1 MHNGWKTT
9 STSWKRKIGAHEDW
23 RKLPCVSGPRPARCE
38 ASFSGLVHSHGAAG
52 GAAVLG
58 PLACR
63 QGSGRRSLNPALT
76 GALNAA
82 KEVLRDLGGKPMS
95 ADFAGMPLHVT
106 VSDGEGTGSVAV
118 AWWQPRTRAW
128 RTRIVQAEVPTQW
141 TKHLNASGHSIT
153 QIEACGPLLAFRTWP
168 NLRNG
173 FWIHFVDDEGAKFST
188 ISGASSVLSLSA
200 ITHTIWKEARDRRLY
215 AWIERVAT
223 ADDPADKAS
232 RRDLRD
238 HYDENWVVDKP
249 PRSWSECLWERSLV
263 PSGWVVTGSA
273 YPLAQR

>member
-1 MHNGWKTT
+1 MT
-9 STSWKRKIGAHEDW
+9 SAQ
-23 RKLPCVSGPRPARCE
+23 
-38 ASFSGLVHSHGAAG
+38 ASSLRGKFQWSRTFTWSRWE
-52 GAAVLG
+52 AAVLG

-63 QGSGRRSLNPALT
+63 QGSGRRSLNPALI

-82 KEVLRDLGGKPMS
+82 KEVLRDLGGKPMA

-106 VSDGEGTGSVAV
+106 VSDCEGTGSVAV

-141 TKHLNASGHSIT
+141 TRHWNASGHNIT
-153 QIEACGPLLAFRTWP
+153 QIALLAFRTWP
-168 NLRNG
+168 NRRNG
-173 FWIHFVDDEGAKFST
+173 LWIHFVDNEGAKFSM
-188 ISGASSVLSLSA
+188 INGASRVLSLSA

-223 ADDPADKAS
+223 ADNSVDKAS

-238 HYDENWVVDKP
+238 HFDENWVVDKLA
-249 PRSWSECLWERSLV
+249 RSWSECSWEPSLV

-273 YPLAQR
+273 YPPAQRSE